1 MGNIAKPIVEGSN
14 IQQILP
20 FKLSQKDGGTGTG
33 SSTSSSGH
41 SNSMKKA
48 GSPRT
53 GYQVPHLDIDC
64 PQYHFVPLFCEAYQ
78 PRSLNMYFKLIFRS

>member
-14 IQQILP
+14 IQQMLP
-20 FKLSQKDGGTGTG
+20 FKLSQKDGGTG

-48 GSPRT
+48 GSPRM
-53 GYQVPHLDIDC
+53 GYQGL
-64 PQYHFVPLFCEAYQ
+64 
-78 PRSLNMYFKLIFRS
+78 

>member
-14 IQQILP
+14 IQQMLP

-33 SSTSSSGH
+33 SSTSSGH

-53 GYQVPHLDIDC
+53 GYQVQHLDIEFLTC
-64 PQYHFVPLFCEAYQ
+64 PQYHLPLFFEA
-78 PRSLNMYFKLIFRS
+78 I